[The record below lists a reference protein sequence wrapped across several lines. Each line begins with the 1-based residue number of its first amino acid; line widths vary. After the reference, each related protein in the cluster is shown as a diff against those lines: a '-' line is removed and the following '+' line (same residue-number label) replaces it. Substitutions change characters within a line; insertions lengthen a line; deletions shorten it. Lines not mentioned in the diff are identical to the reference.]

1 MRIQDYFV
9 GGIAIVFATLAFVAA
24 LTQLPAIYR
33 LHSLRTI
40 EKRYG
45 STAARGF
52 LLALATLMFA
62 TGTAIIAGVRPS
74 YSEPADEI
82 AEPQPSP

>member
-9 GGIAIVFATLAFVAA
+9 GGIAIIFATLALVAA
-24 LTQLPAIYR
+24 LTQFQAVYR

-40 EKRYG
+40 ERRYG
-45 STAARGF
+45 TTAARSF
-52 LLALATLMFA
+52 LLALAALMFA

-74 YSEPADEI
+74 YSEPADEMV
-82 AEPQPSP
+82 EPQPAP

>member
-9 GGIAIVFATLAFVAA
+9 GGIALLFALLALLAA
-24 LTQLPAIYR
+24 LTQLPAVYR

-40 EKRYG
+40 ESRYG
-45 STAARGF
+45 TTAARGF

-74 YSEPADEI
+74 YSEPADEM
-82 AEPQPSP
+82 ADPQPAP